1 MKQLDPKIFNLSSRV
16 IIEEEKSSLTLVVNR
31 KSRII
36 MKDGRRLLDQIR
48 QIKKTSNKTVLIF
61 TTAPVCSKTKS
72 FLNSNGVE
80 ITQENYKDKMLKKD
94 ENQRTLNIKK
104 T

>member
-1 MKQLDPKIFNLSSRV
+1 MKQLDPKTFNLSSRV
-16 IIEEEKSSLTLVVNR
+16 VIEEEKSSLTLVVNR

-48 QIKKTSNKTVLIF
+48 QIKKASNKAVLIF

-72 FLNSNGVE
+72 FLHSNGVE

-94 ENQRTLNIKK
+94 ENQRPLNIKK

>member
-1 MKQLDPKIFNLSSRV
+1 MIRLDPKTFNLNNRV
-16 IIEEEKSSLTLVVNR
+16 VIEEEKNTLTLVVNR

-48 QIKKTSNKTVLIF
+48 QIKKVSKKAVLIV

-80 ITQENYKDKMLKKD
+80 IIQEENTEKTLKKD
-94 ENQRTLNIKK
+94 ENQGSLNIKK

>member
-1 MKQLDPKIFNLSSRV
+1 MIRLDPKTFNLNSRV
-16 IIEEEKSSLTLVVNR
+16 IIEEEKNTLTLVVNR

-48 QIKKTSNKTVLIF
+48 QIKKFSYKEVLIF

-80 ITQENYKDKMLKKD
+80 ITQENNTEKMLKKD
-94 ENQRTLNIKK
+94 ENQGSLNIKK

>member
-1 MKQLDPKIFNLSSRV
+1 MIRLDPKTFNLNNRV
-16 IIEEEKSSLTLVVNR
+16 VIEEEKNTLTLVVNR

-48 QIKKTSNKTVLIF
+48 QIKKVSKKAVLIF

-80 ITQENYKDKMLKKD
+80 IIQEENIEKTLKKD
-94 ENQRTLNIKK
+94 ENQGSLNIKK

>member
-16 IIEEEKSSLTLVVNR
+16 VIKEQKRSLALVVNR

-48 QIKKTSNKTVLIF
+48 QIKNFSKKPVLIF
-61 TTAPVCSKTKS
+61 TTAPVCSKTKG
-72 FLNSNGVE
+72 FLNNNGVDWVR
-80 ITQENYKDKMLKKD
+80 I
-94 ENQRTLNIKK
+94 
-104 T
+104 

>member
-16 IIEEEKSSLTLVVNR
+16 VIKEQKRSLALVVNR

-48 QIKKTSNKTVLIF
+48 QIKKFSTKPVLIF
-61 TTAPVCSKTKS
+61 TTAPVCSKTKG
-72 FLNSNGVE
+72 FLNNNGVE
-80 ITQENYKDKMLKKD
+80 IIQENNTEKSA
-94 ENQRTLNIKK
+94 
-104 T
+104 

>member
-1 MKQLDPKIFNLSSRV
+1 MIRLDPKTFNLNSRV
-16 IIEEEKSSLTLVVNR
+16 IIEEEKNTLTLVVNR

-36 MKDGRRLLDQIR
+36 MKDGRRLLDQII
-48 QIKKTSNKTVLIF
+48 QIKKFSNKEVLIF

-80 ITQENYKDKMLKKD
+80 ITQETTQKKCLK
-94 ENQRTLNIKK
+94 RLK
-104 T
+104 TKGR

>member
-1 MKQLDPKIFNLSSRV
+1 MKQLDPKTFNLNSKA
-16 IIEEEKSSLTLVVNR
+16 IIEEEKNTLTLVVNR